1 MQTLKSVLDGAA
13 GEGLISAEQA
23 GTLLPYMA
31 ARGVALQSPSK
42 ADALDIA
49 GSAEDRAISPIE
61 DTEAPRF
68 VRGFHD
74 VLITIGVAIAM
85 AGVWGVGAFL
95 AALPVIIVLAEIL
108 VKRQRLALP
117 AVLLTLL
124 YVHWIFVTTVIA
136 LDSFIGQPEPEPVLH
151 FLLVM
156 LPFAILLPPFYWR
169 YRIPLS
175 LSLWFLSL
183 AATALGLIFLALSRF
198 TGSADVL
205 ADHPVVASTIFLVA
219 ALGLFA
225 LAMVYDL
232 SDRFRVTRRSD
243 IAFWLHLITAPALLY
258 AMLAFVF
265 LGDFANERL
274 FSGSK
279 GLPDALIIVGIV
291 IVLMAIGLIIDR
303 RAFVTSGLVS
313 LGLAIASLLQGIE
326 AAPEGYVFLTLLIV
340 GVVVLTIGIGWPHFR
355 RWAVAPLPMTLKE
368 KLPPL
373 R

>member
-13 GEGLISAEQA
+13 GEGIISADQA
-23 GTLLPYMA
+23 GVLLPYME
-31 ARGVALQSPSK
+31 ARGVFLHEPSQ
-42 ADALDIA
+42 AAAIDIA
-49 GSAEDRAISPIE
+49 GPAEDRAIAPVE

-85 AGVWGVGAFL
+85 AGVWGIGAFL
-95 AALPVIIVLAEIL
+95 AALPAIIILAEIL

-124 YVHWIFVTTVIA
+124 YTHWIFVTA
-136 LDSFIGQPEPEPVLH
+136 LVMREELLGAQTDPMLD
-151 FLLVM
+151 FLLTV

-183 AATALGLIFLALSRF
+183 AAVALGLVFLALTRL
-198 TGSADVL
+198 TGSADFI
-205 ADHPVVASTIFLVA
+205 ADHSMLSAGIFLAA
-219 ALGLFA
+219 ALTLFA
-225 LAMVYDL
+225 VAMSYDL
-232 SDRFRVTRRSD
+232 SDRLRVSRRSD
-243 IAFWLHLITAPALLY
+243 IAFWLHLVTAPALLY
-258 AMLAFVF
+258 ATLCFVF
-265 LGDFANERL
+265 LGDFANDTL
-274 FSGSK
+274 FSSDK
-279 GLPDALIIVGIV
+279 GLPEALVIVGIV
-291 IVLMAIGLIIDR
+291 VVLMAIGLIIDR
-303 RAFVTSGLVS
+303 RAFVTSGLLS
-313 LGLAIASLLQGIE
+313 LGLATASLLQRTA
-326 AAPEGYVFLTLLIV
+326 AAPESYVFLTLLIV

-355 RWAVAPLPMTLKE
+355 RWTVAPLPVALKE